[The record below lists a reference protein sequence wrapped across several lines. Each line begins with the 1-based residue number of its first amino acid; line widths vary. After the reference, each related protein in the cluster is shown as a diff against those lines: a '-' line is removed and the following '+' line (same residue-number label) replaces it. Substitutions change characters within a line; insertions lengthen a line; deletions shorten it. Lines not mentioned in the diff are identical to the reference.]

1 MQVGFRQALG
11 LILCMGALMDGSALA
26 SPRTTVAQVPA
37 DKTDPCSP
45 PAIRRA
51 AAQQTAP
58 ALTGCRYEAVAA
70 PVTRFFM
77 TLPVAR
83 KTEDE
88 APMGTIIGQNPQAG
102 QPLKPGGRLV
112 LSVSTGRAPKM
123 EDGTSVGSAGETS
136 NSAGSVSTQSVPE
149 RPDTPIPQAEPPA
162 TPSSQ
167 ASEVPPPALPADK
180 TPPAPIENAAR
191 PQETTP
197 LRDMPTHIPW
207 LWIAAVVALVLF
219 AGLAGAS
226 ARKPRR
232 IRGRGGLAPNVSL
245 RLTPGAARLK
255 VRGSL
260 VSGRKG
266 RS

>member
-26 SPRTTVAQVPA
+26 SPRMTVAQVPA

-58 ALTGCRYEAVAA
+58 ALTGCRYEAVAEPLA
-70 PVTRFFM
+70 RFFM

-83 KTEDE
+83 KTEDQ
-88 APMGTIIGQNPQAG
+88 AAIGTIIGQNPQAG

-112 LSVSTGRAPKM
+112 LRISTGRVPKV
-123 EDGTSVGSAGETS
+123 EAGTPVGSTGETS
-136 NSAGSVSTQSVPE
+136 VSAGSVSSHSVPE
-149 RPDTPIPQAEPPA
+149 RSDTPIPQAEPVA

-167 ASEVPPPALPADK
+167 ASEVPPAALHADK
-180 TPPAPIENAAR
+180 MPPAPIENAAP
-191 PQETTP
+191 PQETAP
-197 LRDMPTHIPW
+197 LGDRHIPW
-207 LWIAAVVALVLF
+207 LWIAAAVALVLV
-219 AGLAGAS
+219 AVLAVAS
-226 ARKPRR
+226 ARKLRQ
-232 IRGRGGLAPNVSL
+232 IRGSGGVPTHVSL
-245 RLTPGAARLK
+245 RLTPGAVRLR

-266 RS
+266 HS

>member
-45 PAIRRA
+45 LAIRRA

-58 ALTGCRYEAVAA
+58 SLTGCRYEAVATPLA
-70 PVTRFFM
+70 RFFM

-88 APMGTIIGQNPQAG
+88 APIGTIIGQNPQAG
-102 QPLKPGGRLV
+102 QPLKIGGRLV
-112 LSVSTGRAPKM
+112 LSVSTGRAPKV
-123 EDGTSVGSAGETS
+123 EDGTPVGSTAETS
-136 NSAGSVSTQSVPE
+136 VSAGSASSQSVPE
-149 RPDTPIPQAEPPA
+149 RSDTPIPQSEPGA
-162 TPSSQ
+162 TPSSE
-167 ASEVPPPALPADK
+167 ASEVPPAALPADK
-180 TPPAPIENAAR
+180 TPPAPIENAA
-191 PQETTP
+191 PTQEMAP
-197 LRDMPTHIPW
+197 LGDMPTHIPW
-207 LWIAAVVALVLF
+207 LWIAAVVALVLV
-219 AGLAGAS
+219 AGLAVAS

-245 RLTPGAARLK
+245 RLTPGAARLR